1 VVRFR
6 RETRSDF
13 LFFFFSLF
21 FYKKS
26 ERKKIFFRASFII
39 KTKKKNFSFSRF
51 YWLSDTSHP
60 VTAITAA
67 DGLKRA
73 PPPRPNPGTVQTA
86 GPHRPKATRPAV

>member
-1 VVRFR
+1 LF
-6 RETRSDF
+6 F
-13 LFFFFSLF
+13 LFSLL
-21 FYKKS
+21 FYKES
-26 ERKKIFFRASFII
+26 DEKKFFFRASFII

-60 VTAITAA
+60 VTAITTA

-73 PPPRPNPGTVQTA
+73 PPPRPNPGTVQIA